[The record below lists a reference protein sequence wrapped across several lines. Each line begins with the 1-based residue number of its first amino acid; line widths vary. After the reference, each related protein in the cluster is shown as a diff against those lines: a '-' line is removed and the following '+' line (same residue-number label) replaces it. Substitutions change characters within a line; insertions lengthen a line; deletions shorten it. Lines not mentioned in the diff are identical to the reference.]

1 MKSMKFLS
9 FSMVVCMICL
19 LTMTSCSAAEVP
31 AANKNW
37 RLDRL
42 PLTLPGRL
50 LSRMF
55 PLTPSTLGPFDTARE
70 RD

>member
-31 AANKNW
+31 AASGGAGMDSAK
-37 RLDRL
+37 
-42 PLTLPGRL
+42 LT
-50 LSRMF
+50 SK
-55 PLTPSTLGPFDTARE
+55 THETTKH
-70 RD
+70 